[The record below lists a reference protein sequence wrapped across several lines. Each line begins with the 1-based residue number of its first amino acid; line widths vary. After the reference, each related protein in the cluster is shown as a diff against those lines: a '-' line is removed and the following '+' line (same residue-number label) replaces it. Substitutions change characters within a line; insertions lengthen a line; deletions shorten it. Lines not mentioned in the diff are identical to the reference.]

1 MPPLLP
7 PNPPATPNA
16 AYVSVV
22 YASFVFS
29 KMPQTRRL
37 QTTDDTISFDKA
49 SFATVL
55 SSFSGVPSERITVSV
70 AQTDQNIHVEARFVG
85 MQQPQTVVSRL
96 EGMTASE
103 RNSLLTPA
111 MQTAGMAITIV
122 SVSKPKTILVYPP
135 SPPPPQ
141 PREPAPVAA
150 MASLEADNES
160 MLVVERLVD
169 LADAPLL
176 ASFAATLI
184 LPIVWVLWLYRRRRE
199 WDGVSEEDQLRL
211 AERKATACGHTP
223 DGPLR
228 KARTH
233 FELRKRKCSR
243 HDARDACDHGE
254 QAVNGPWLSDS
265 PEPLSRAADTNSSSG
280 TTEDDGLS
288 TSDDTS
294 HVLAQLPKEDRALQ
308 SAAVIVQCP
317 ASTCNR
323 AMHSVHQEGS
333 SLSTA
338 KGSQKVQMAGL
349 IWPQREYELEP
360 FDTFD
365 RPQTASCDHQDLV
378 YVENYL
384 AQQAKGSQSS
394 ADEQQDN
401 LNSASRSEAVLARA
415 RARARLKDGTS
426 IQRDTQPDIHTVP
439 LQQQWLAAAMGA
451 VNAQEERDG
460 QSVNVQLDWLSV
472 AITEMGSFEDDDSPK
487 PSSHRRVSDE
497 AAHPGGLSFHE
508 GDPAQLEAHVE
519 RLAASGLT
527 YSILGNKY
535 GSV

>member
-70 AQTDQNIHVEARFVG
+70 AQIDQNIHVEARFVG

-103 RNSLLTPA
+103 TNSLLTPA
-111 MQTAGMAITIV
+111 MQTAGMGITIV
-122 SVSKPKTILVYPP
+122 SVSKPKIILVYPP

-141 PREPAPVAA
+141 PLEPAPVAA

-160 MLVVERLVD
+160 MLVAERLVD

-184 LPIVWVLWLYRRRRE
+184 LPILWVLWLYRRRRE
-199 WDGVSEEDQLRL
+199 WDGVSEEEQLRL
-211 AERKATACGHTP
+211 AERKAMDSGHSP

-233 FELRKRKCSR
+233 FELRKRKSSR

-265 PEPLSRAADTNSSSG
+265 PAPLSRAADTNSSSG

-288 TSDDTS
+288 TSDDS

-323 AMHSVHQEGS
+323 AMSSVHQEGS
-333 SLSTA
+333 SLSTF
-338 KGSQKVQMAGL
+338 KGSQNVQMAGL

-360 FDTFD
+360 SDTFN

-384 AQQAKGSQSS
+384 AQQAKGPQSS

-401 LNSASRSEAVLARA
+401 INSASRSEAVLARA

-426 IQRDTQPDIHTVP
+426 IQRDTQPEIHTVP

-451 VNAQEERDG
+451 VNAQEERAG

-472 AITEMGSFEDDDSPK
+472 AIAEMGSFEDDDSPK
-487 PSSHRRVSDE
+487 PSPHSS
-497 AAHPGGLSFHE
+497 HE